1 MTHEPRVSVILT
13 VRNGERHIHA
23 AIESMVA
30 QTLEAWELIVIDDG
44 SSDQTAA
51 IIETF
56 ANSDARIQL
65 VRTLGVGRAAAL
77 NMALERAQAPY
88 VANIDVDDPS
98 HPQRL
103 DMLVKAMESASLYAV
118 IGTRSLYLIE
128 DEQPRWQSYSALE
141 AEIRDI
147 TKALVRYNPINHS
160 SVIMRTDALRNVN
173 GYRTLRSSL
182 DYDLWTRLAQAGY
195 RLGML
200 SAMLASKRLHHAQHF
215 ERSSRIPY
223 LWDSVNVQAR
233 AVAAFGNWYHWAL
246 LPARF
251 AYGLLPGRLRRTVR
265 SRRGSIL
272 VANEEH

>member
-1 MTHEPRVSVILT
+1 MQYMAHEPKVSVILT

-23 AIESMVA
+23 AIESIIA
-30 QTLEAWELIVIDDG
+30 QTLKDWELIIIDDG

-56 ANSDARIQL
+56 ANANTRIKL
-65 VRTLGVGRAAAL
+65 IRTPGVGRAVAL

-103 DMLVKAMESASLYAV
+103 DILVNAMESASLYAV
-118 IGTRSLYLIE
+118 IGTRSLYLVE
-128 DEQPRWQSYSALE
+128 DEQPRWQIYSALE
-141 AEIRDI
+141 PAEIRDV
-147 TKALVRYNPINHS
+147 TKTLARYNPISHS

-195 RLGML
+195 KLGVL
-200 SAMLASKRLHHAQHF
+200 STVLASKRLHHAQHF

-233 AVAAFGNWYHWAL
+233 AIAAFGAWYHWLL

-251 AYGLLPGRLRRTVR
+251 TYGLLPYSLRRLAH
-265 SRRGSIL
+265 RRR
-272 VANEEH
+272 